1 MTTTIEADAAY
12 THLISNGNIDRRSNP
27 DGKPVLKP
35 GDPSRQ
41 IITYENPVPM
51 APYLFLAC
59 VGTWDALRDEVTY
72 DSGRTVRLEYL
83 APPGTVAGVRIMNI
97 RVIPIALSV

>member
-27 DGKPVLKP
+27 DGKPVPKP

-41 IITYENPVPM
+41 VITYENPVPM
-51 APYLFLAC
+51 APYLFLVC
-59 VGTWDALRDEVTY
+59 VGTWDAAERR
-72 DSGRTVRLEYL
+72 SHVRFGSHG
-83 APPGTVAGVRIMNI
+83 APGVPGAAGNG
-97 RVIPIALSV
+97 